1 MIEVWRVSYT
11 KNRNGEK
18 FMKKVLKSVF
28 TATMVLG
35 LTACSGG
42 GSGSAAKSSSESG
55 SVFRVAMEG
64 ESNYPDPAIASD
76 SITGSVTQL
85 TSTTLYRLTSSGEME
100 PAAATG
106 YDVSDD
112 GLTYTFH
119 LRDGLKWSDG
129 SDLTAK
135 DFEYG
140 VKRSLGMSVADAGFN
155 IYISGYLKNGTKY
168 NESNSVSDM
177 TDLGVEATDDTTL
190 VFTLEKPCDYFPCLT
205 SLGVFSPAKEG
216 VYTEH
221 EYTWAD
227 DVDAPVSG
235 PYKLKSIDRSTEVVL
250 EKNDNWYDADN
261 VTTEE
266 IDYKVITDTS
276 AQLMAYQNGEVD
288 FAKSLDTSVIKQYE
302 GQDDL
307 VMPGGVINYY
317 VELNTDDNTTNEALK
332 DKDIRKA
339 LSEGVNREELCAAL
353 DAGDLYVPLYGFVPK
368 GLPGSKDGSDFRE
381 EGGDLIKE
389 DVDDAKKIMESK
401 GYTEDNPL
409 EIEYYYNDTT
419 VHSTVAQVLQ
429 QQLAKINVKVTLKSG
444 EIRTFFDDRSNGKF
458 EAARNAYSADYMDV
472 SNYMNL
478 WLYGNQSTKVT
489 GDTHYDDLVNQAETT
504 TDHEERYELLHEAE
518 EYFVSEMNYNIPLFQ
533 YGSFYLL
540 KPGITGIE
548 FTPQGSADLT
558 YVKLS

>member
-1 MIEVWRVSYT
+1 M
-11 KNRNGEK
+11 NN
-18 FMKKVLKSVF
+18 VLKSVLV
-28 TATMVLG
+28 ATMTLG
-35 LTACSGG
+35 MAACSGG
-42 GSGSAAKSSSESG
+42 ASTSGATSSSSGSSS
-55 SVFRVAMEG
+55 VLRVAMGG
-64 ESNYPDPAIASD
+64 EANYPDPAIAGD
-76 SITGSVTQL
+76 ALTGSITIL
-85 TSTTLYRLTSSGEME
+85 TSSTLYRLTESGEME
-100 PAAATG
+100 PSAATG

-119 LRDGLKWSDG
+119 LREGMKWSDG

-444 EIRTFFDDRSNGKF
+444 EVRTFFDDRTAGKY

-472 SNYMNL
+472 SNYL
-478 WLYGNQSTKVT
+478 SLLVYETQSTKT
-489 GDTHYDDLVNQAETT
+489 SSDPGYDKLFNAAAETS
-504 TDHEERYELLHEAE
+504 DHDERYQLLHEAE
-518 EYFVSEMNYNIPLFQ
+518 EYYVEEMNYNIPLFQ
-533 YGSFYLL
+533 YGSFYLMR
-540 KPGITGIE
+540 KGITGIE
-548 FTPQGSADLT
+548 FTPQGTADLT
-558 YVKLS
+558 FVKMS

>member
-1 MIEVWRVSYT
+1 M
-11 KNRNGEK
+11 N
-18 FMKKVLKSVF
+18 KVLKSVL

-35 LTACSGG
+35 MAACSSTPAGSTATS
-42 GSGSAAKSSSESG
+42 SGSNSG
-55 SVFRVAMEG
+55 VFRVAMEG
-64 ESNYPDPAIASD
+64 ESNYPDAAIASD
-76 SITGSVTQL
+76 SITGSVTSL
-85 TSTTLYRLTSSGEME
+85 TAVTLYRLTSSGEME
-100 PAAATG
+100 PAAADS
-106 YDVSDD
+106 YDVSED

-119 LRDGLKWSDG
+119 LKKGLKWSDG

-140 VKRSLGMSVADAGFN
+140 VKRSLGLSVADAGFN
-155 IYISGYLKNGTKY
+155 IYISGYLKNGDKY
-168 NESNSVSDM
+168 NESNAVSDM
-177 TDLGVEATDDTTL
+177 TDLGVEATDDDTL
-190 VFTLEKPCDYFPCLT
+190 VFTLQKPCDYFPCLT
-205 SLGVFSPAKEG
+205 SLGVYSPAKEG

-221 EYTWAD
+221 DYKWAD

-250 EKNDNWYDADN
+250 VKNDNFYNADK
-261 VTTEE
+261 VTTDE

-307 VMPGGVINYY
+307 VMPGGVLNYY
-317 VELNTDDNTTNEALK
+317 VELNTDDGTTCEALK
-332 DKDIRKA
+332 DKDVRKA
-339 LSEGVNREELCAAL
+339 LSEAVNRKEMCAAL

-368 GLPGSKDGSDFRE
+368 GLPGSTEGSDFRE

-389 DVDDAKKIMESK
+389 DLDDAKKIMESK
-401 GYTEDNPL
+401 GYTESNPL
-409 EIEYYYNDTT
+409 ELEYYYNDTT

-444 EIRTFFDDRSNGKF
+444 EIRTFFDDRTAGNF
-458 EAARNAYSADYMDV
+458 QAARNAYSADYMDV

-478 WLYGNQSTKVT
+478 WIYNTQSTKVT
-489 GDTHYDDLVNQAETT
+489 SDEHYDELVNKAETT
-504 TDHEERYELLHEAE
+504 TDHDERYKLLHEAE
-518 EYFVSEMNYNIPLFQ
+518 SYFIKDMNYNIPLFQ